1 MTPDPAIATAADYAD
16 ALMSARR
23 GKNILL
29 LILLLIVIAQVT
41 LFFLIR
47 YDVLKIDT
55 TSVTVDAGRA
65 GSATVTAARPATTQS
80 VMSNPMSLLQ
90 YVIGICDYVGIAGA
104 IVLSLILLLLAG
116 IMLVGRLI
124 GVGRM
129 TGAFLLSLVIVVLF
143 FPWQA
148 FLNNANM
155 DAPEFKVPGVLY
167 TWEEL
172 TNPRIGAHFDASD
185 AFRAILRW
193 GRYVAIPVAAAVILL
208 VIQVKSNRGL
218 RQALG
223 EETYTTDIADTIEAG
238 ASARET

>member
-29 LILLLIVIAQVT
+29 LLLLLIVIAQIT
-41 LFFLIR
+41 LFFLLR
-47 YDVLKIDT
+47 YNVLKVSDTSATIDIGT
-55 TSVTVDAGRA
+55 A
-65 GSATVTAARPATTQS
+65 SATVAPTTQS
-80 VMSNPMSLLQ
+80 ALAHPMGLLQ
-90 YVIGICDYVGIAGA
+90 YVICITNFMGAAGSV
-104 IVLSLILLLLAG
+104 VLSLILLLLTG

-129 TGAFLLSLVIVVLF
+129 TSAFLWSLVIVVLL

-167 TWEEL
+167 TWTEL
-172 TNPRIGAHFDASD
+172 TNPRVGAHFDTSD
-185 AFRAILRW
+185 AFRAILKWARFV
-193 GRYVAIPVAAAVILL
+193 GFPLLTVIMLL
-208 VIQVKSNRGL
+208 AIQVKSNRGL
-218 RQALG
+218 KQALG
-223 EETYTTDIADTIEAG
+223 EETYTSDSLGDAATTTTTTTT
-238 ASARET
+238 REV

>member
-1 MTPDPAIATAADYAD
+1 MSPDPAIATAADYAD

-29 LILLLIVIAQVT
+29 LILLLIVIAQIT

-47 YDVLKIDT
+47 YNVLQVSA
-55 TSVTVDAGRA
+55 TSVTVDAGSA
-65 GSATVTAARPATTQS
+65 GSATVSTPPTTTPS
-80 VMSNPMSLLQ
+80 IRGNPMSLLQ
-90 YVIGICDYVGIAGA
+90 YVIGICDFIGIAGA
-104 IVLSLILLLLAG
+104 VVLSLVLLLLTG

-129 TGAFLLSLVIVVLF
+129 TSAFLLSLVIVALM

-148 FLNNANM
+148 FLNNANL
-155 DAPEFKVPGVLY
+155 DAPDFKVPGILY
-167 TWEEL
+167 TWDEL
-172 TNPRIGAHFDASD
+172 TNARIGAHFDTSD
-185 AFRAILRW
+185 ALRAILRW
-193 GRYVAIPVAAAVILL
+193 GRYAALPLATAIILL

-223 EETYTTDIADTIEAG
+223 EETYTSDTLETTTTTTT
-238 ASARET
+238 RET

>member
-23 GKNILL
+23 GKNVLL
-29 LILLLIVIAQVT
+29 LILLLIVIGQLT

-55 TSVTVDAGRA
+55 SSVTLSAGTA
-65 GSATVTAARPATTQS
+65 SATVSATTPPPTTQP
-80 VMSNPMSLLQ
+80 VAMTLLQ
-90 YVIGICDYVGIAGA
+90 YLVGISGYVGITGA
-104 IVLSLILLLLAG
+104 ILLSLVLLLLTG

-129 TGAFLLSLVIVVLF
+129 TSAFLLSLVLIVLL

-148 FLNNANM
+148 LLNNANL

-167 TWEEL
+167 TWTEI
-172 TNPRIGAHFDASD
+172 TNPRAGAHFDVSD
-185 AFRAILRW
+185 TMRAIVKW
-193 GRYVAIPVAAAVILL
+193 ARYVIMPVVALILL
-208 VIQVKSNRGL
+208 LMTQVKSNRGL

-223 EETYTTDIADTIEAG
+223 EETYTSDTTT
-238 ASARET
+238 ETVTTTTT